1 MPIIKFDV
9 QSATGD
15 KDRTVFECEEISEAQ
30 REALK
35 LAGTA
40 ISDAGGTFWQNP
52 EWMLIATDET
62 DVTVFQLQVLGAE
75 GPAARNL
82 SRTGFGEGTFDH
94 KKQSNYADTGV
105 DGC

>member
-1 MPIIKFDV
+1 MPSFHFDV
-9 QSATGD
+9 QSGTND
-15 KDRTVFECEEISEAQ
+15 CNRTVLECEDLPEAQ
-30 REALK
+30 RAALK

-40 ISDAGGTFWQNP
+40 ISDAAGTFWQNP
-52 EWMLIATDET
+52 EWMLIATD
-62 DVTVFQLQVLGAE
+62 DDGVTVFQLQVLGAE